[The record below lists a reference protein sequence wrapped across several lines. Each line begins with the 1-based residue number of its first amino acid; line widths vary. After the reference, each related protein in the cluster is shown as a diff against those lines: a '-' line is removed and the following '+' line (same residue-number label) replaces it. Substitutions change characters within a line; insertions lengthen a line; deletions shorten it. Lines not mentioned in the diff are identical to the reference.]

1 MDRTDNNIFLKNLF
15 ESQQLAV
22 LATQSEN
29 TPYTNLIAFCNTS
42 TNRELLFATFKST
55 TKYQNLKKNNKVS
68 ILFDNRRNN
77 ISDFSKAITA
87 TAIGTA
93 RDVDKEEFRDIYL
106 AKHPHL
112 EGFLN
117 NSDCALIMIKVD
129 KYIVVEKFQEKYTY
143 KP

>member
-1 MDRTDNNIFLKNLF
+1 MDATDNNIFLKNLF

-42 TNRELLFATFKST
+42 TNRELLFATLKST

-93 RDVDKEEFRDIYL
+93 RDVDKEEYRDLYL

-112 EGFLN
+112 EDFLN
-117 NSDCALIMIKVD
+117 NSDCALIMITVD
-129 KYIVVEKFQEKYTY
+129 KYIVVEKFQEKNTY